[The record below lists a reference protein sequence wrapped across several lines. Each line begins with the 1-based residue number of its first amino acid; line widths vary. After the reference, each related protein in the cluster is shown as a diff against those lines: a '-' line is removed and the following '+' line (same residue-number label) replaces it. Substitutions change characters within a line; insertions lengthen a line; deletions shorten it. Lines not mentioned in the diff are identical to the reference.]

1 MGSVGLVIL
10 MMLVGAFICAK
21 ARSAG
26 GAILFTAI
34 ALVLFIA
41 TPIGQG
47 LPGAI
52 STFMSAFDNAATP
65 ALNGQTV
72 SQQDAD
78 AGGGR

>member
-1 MGSVGLVIL
+1 MIL
-10 MMLVGAFICAK
+10 LMLVGAFICAK

-65 ALNGQTV
+65 ALNGQTAA
-72 SQQDAD
+72 QQNAD
-78 AGGGR
+78 TGSGR

>member
-26 GAILFTAI
+26 GAILFAAI
-34 ALVLFIA
+34 ALVLFVA

-47 LPGAI
+47 LPGAM

-65 ALNGQTV
+65 ALNGQ
-72 SQQDAD
+72 SAQQDAS
-78 AGGGR
+78 AGSGQ

>member
-10 MMLVGAFICAK
+10 MMLIGAFICAK

-26 GAILFTAI
+26 GAILFAAI
-34 ALVLFIA
+34 AIVLFIA

-47 LPGAI
+47 MPGAI

-65 ALNGQTV
+65 ALNGQT